1 MKHLTNIFNALR
13 GGAVALLW
21 ILASPATAQDSIEV
35 SLLTCQ
41 PHEEVYSL
49 YGHTA
54 IRYREWGLQEVDIA
68 FNYGVFNFRKPFF
81 VGRFVLGWTDYELG
95 ACPYPLFQEEY
106 RRFGSRVT
114 EQVLNLTR
122 EEKLRLKQALVENM
136 KDENR
141 VYRYNYFYNNCTTK
155 ARDIIEQSLSGT
167 LVYDDSHTDRQ
178 LTYRKMVHEMTKR
191 HPWAT
196 FGNDIL
202 LGIRADLKTTQRQQ
216 EFLPHHLMND
226 FDHARILTNG
236 QYRPLVKERRVAVEP
251 GVQTAMS
258 GFPLSPT
265 TCAVVLSGLALILFA
280 VQWRLRRTLLLWDLL
295 LLTFQ
300 SVVGL
305 LLFVMLFSEH
315 PTTTLNL
322 QFLLFNPLPLFYIYK
337 VARRR
342 NTCYWNISV
351 LLLALFLI
359 GGFWQSYAEG
369 IWSLALCL
377 LLQDVLHL
385 KNGEGKG
392 LMPFRKQQQSKQ

>member
-226 FDHARILTNG
+226 FDHARILEDG
-236 QYRPLVKERRVAVEP
+236 KYRPLVKERRVAVEP

-280 VQWRLRRTLLLWDLL
+280 VQWRLRRTLLVWDLL

>member
-1 MKHLTNIFNALR
+1 M
-13 GGAVALLW
+13 
-21 ILASPATAQDSIEV
+21 LASPATAQDSIEV

-54 IRYREWGLQEVDIA
+54 IRYRERGLQEVDIA

-114 EQVLNLTR
+114 EQVLNLTQ

-280 VQWRLRRTLLLWDLL
+280 MQWRLRRTLLVWDLL

>member
-1 MKHLTNIFNALR
+1 M
-13 GGAVALLW
+13 
-21 ILASPATAQDSIEV
+21 AQDSIEV

-54 IRYREWGLQEVDIA
+54 IRYRERGLQEVDIA

-265 TCAVVLSGLALILFA
+265 ACAVVLSGLALILFA
-280 VQWRLRRTLLLWDLL
+280 VQWRLRRTLLVWDLL

-342 NTCYWNISV
+342 NTCYWIISV

>member
-1 MKHLTNIFNALR
+1 M
-13 GGAVALLW
+13 
-21 ILASPATAQDSIEV
+21 AQDSIEV

-54 IRYREWGLQEVDIA
+54 IRYRERGLQEVDIA

-167 LVYDDSHTDRQ
+167 LVYDDSHTDHQ

-265 TCAVVLSGLALILFA
+265 ACAVVLSGLALILFA
-280 VQWRLRRTLLLWDLL
+280 VQWRLRRTLLVWDLL

-322 QFLLFNPLPLFYIYK
+322 QFLLFNPLPLFHIYK

-342 NTCYWNISV
+342 NTYYWNISV

>member
-1 MKHLTNIFNALR
+1 M
-13 GGAVALLW
+13 
-21 ILASPATAQDSIEV
+21 LASPATAQDSIEV

-265 TCAVVLSGLALILFA
+265 ACAVVLSGLALILFA
-280 VQWRLRRTLLLWDLL
+280 VQWRLRRTLLVWDLL

-342 NTCYWNISV
+342 NTYYWNISV
-351 LLLALFLI
+351 MLLALFLI

>member
-1 MKHLTNIFNALR
+1 M
-13 GGAVALLW
+13 
-21 ILASPATAQDSIEV
+21 LASPATAQDSIEV

-54 IRYREWGLQEVDIA
+54 IRYRERGLQEVDIA

-114 EQVLNLTR
+114 EQVLNLTQ

-280 VQWRLRRTLLLWDLL
+280 VQWRLRRTLLVWDLL

>member
-1 MKHLTNIFNALR
+1 M
-13 GGAVALLW
+13 
-21 ILASPATAQDSIEV
+21 LASPATAQDSIEV

-54 IRYREWGLQEVDIA
+54 IRYREKGLQEVDIA

-114 EQVLNLTR
+114 EQVLNLTQ

-280 VQWRLRRTLLLWDLL
+280 VQWRLRRTLLVWDLL

>member
-1 MKHLTNIFNALR
+1 M
-13 GGAVALLW
+13 
-21 ILASPATAQDSIEV
+21 LASPATAQDSIEV

-54 IRYREWGLQEVDIA
+54 IRYRERGLQEVDIA

-351 LLLALFLI
+351 LFLALFLI
-359 GGFWQSYAEG
+359 GGFLQSYAEG

>member
-1 MKHLTNIFNALR
+1 M
-13 GGAVALLW
+13 
-21 ILASPATAQDSIEV
+21 LASPATAQDSIEV

-54 IRYREWGLQEVDIA
+54 IRYRERGLQEVDIA

-114 EQVLNLTR
+114 EQVLNLTQ

-280 VQWRLRRTLLLWDLL
+280 VQWRLRRTLLVWDLL

-337 VARRR
+337 VTRRR

-385 KNGEGKG
+385 ENGEGKG

>member
-1 MKHLTNIFNALR
+1 MKHLENIFNALR
-13 GGAVALLW
+13 K
-21 ILASPATAQDSIEV
+21 ATATLLLTAALPVSAQDAVEV

-41 PHEEVYSL
+41 PHEELYSL

-54 IRYREWGLQEVDIA
+54 IRYHELQPQGIDVA
-68 FNYGVFNFRKPFF
+68 FNYGVFDFRKPFF

-95 ACPYPLFQEEY
+95 VCPYELFQEEY

-114 EQVLNLTR
+114 EQVLNLTQ
-122 EEKLRLKQALVENM
+122 EEKMRLKQALTENL
-136 KDENR
+136 KDGHR

-155 ARDIIEQSLSGT
+155 ARDIIEQSLSGKII
-167 LVYDDSHTDRQ
+167 YDTRDNRQ
-178 LTYRKMVHEMTKR
+178 PSYREMIHEMTER

-216 EFLPHHLMND
+216 EFLPHRLMND
-226 FDHARILTNG
+226 FDRARIYADG
-236 QYRPLVKERRVAVEP
+236 KYRPLVKEHRVAVES
-251 GVQTAMS
+251 GVQTTMS

-265 TCAVVLSGLALILFA
+265 TCAVILSSLALVLFA
-280 VQWRLRRTLLLWDLL
+280 VQWHLRRTLLVWDLL

-300 SVVGL
+300 SIVGL

-322 QFLLFNPLPLFYIYK
+322 QILLFNPLPLFFIHK
-337 VARRR
+337 VVRRR
-342 NTCYWNISV
+342 KTYYWNLSI
-351 LLLALFLI
+351 LLLTCFLI
-359 GGFWQSYAEG
+359 GGFWQHYAEG

-392 LMPFRKQQQSKQ
+392 LVPFKKQQQSKR

>member
-1 MKHLTNIFNALR
+1 M
-13 GGAVALLW
+13 
-21 ILASPATAQDSIEV
+21 LASPATAQDSIEV

-54 IRYREWGLQEVDIA
+54 IRYRERGLQEVDIA

-280 VQWRLRRTLLLWDLL
+280 VQWRLRRTLLVWDLL

>member
-1 MKHLTNIFNALR
+1 M
-13 GGAVALLW
+13 
-21 ILASPATAQDSIEV
+21 AQDSIEV

-54 IRYREWGLQEVDIA
+54 IRYRERGLQEVDIA

-265 TCAVVLSGLALILFA
+265 ACAVVLSGLALILFA
-280 VQWRLRRTLLLWDLL
+280 VQWRLRRTLLVWDLL

>member
-1 MKHLTNIFNALR
+1 M
-13 GGAVALLW
+13 
-21 ILASPATAQDSIEV
+21 LASPATAQDSIEV

-54 IRYREWGLQEVDIA
+54 IRYRERGLQEVDIA

-280 VQWRLRRTLLLWDLL
+280 MQWRLRRTLLVWDLL

>member
-54 IRYREWGLQEVDIA
+54 IRYRERGLQEVDIA

>member
-1 MKHLTNIFNALR
+1 M
-13 GGAVALLW
+13 
-21 ILASPATAQDSIEV
+21 LASPATAQDSIEV

-54 IRYREWGLQEVDIA
+54 IRYRERGLQEVDIA

>member
-1 MKHLTNIFNALR
+1 M
-13 GGAVALLW
+13 
-21 ILASPATAQDSIEV
+21 LASPATAQDSIEV

-280 VQWRLRRTLLLWDLL
+280 VQWRLRRTLLVWDLL

-385 KNGEGKG
+385 KNREGKG